1 MGASTKG
8 PAAAALIALGLLSLT
23 SCAPRFDKGE
33 RLLSEFDRD
42 ETQCL
47 DETTRRTAARYG
59 PNRRTDWDA
68 YALCMSAKGYT
79 RR

>member
-8 PAAAALIALGLLSLT
+8 RRQLLSL
-23 SCAPRFDKGE
+23 SGCCAPRFDKGE
-33 RLLSEFDRD
+33 RLPSEFDRD

-47 DETTRRTAARYG
+47 DETNRRTAARYG
-59 PNRRTDWDA
+59 PRRRTDWDA
-68 YALCMSAKGYT
+68 YALSTSAGGYT